1 MTMTREELQ
10 RLYDDCQDG
19 RYGHLVALVDGVRRF
34 LEGDDPTV
42 EIAYLKAK
50 LADVEAERVRLRRGR
65 ESAGGS
71 ASPGGPV
78 MSHDDIKAALAKVNP
93 TGEQWCIWNGWGPL
107 VGTEDIH
114 AATRIG
120 TSDED
125 SGVHGRWTEDGDL
138 YGSRD
143 TLEFVASA
151 PTWLAELLA
160 EVDRLSHWKAEALPV
175 IDGLQ
180 ELGAELG
187 IRLGGRITGPDALAA
202 VKALTARAE
211 AAEQA
216 NQRVRAQCDSWSH
229 GNSWNKAARRA
240 ILRALDGG
248 ERR

>member
-1 MTMTREELQ
+1 MNRTR
-10 RLYDDCQDG
+10 
-19 RYGHLVALVDGVRRF
+19 
-34 LEGDDPTV
+34 
-42 EIAYLKAK
+42 
-50 LADVEAERVRLRRGR
+50 LAVLG
-65 ESAGGS
+65 
-71 ASPGGPV
+71 
-78 MSHDDIKAALAKVNP
+78 DDIKAALAKVNP

-160 EVDRLSHWKAEALPV
+160 EVDRLSHWKAEA
-175 IDGLQ
+175 
-180 ELGAELG
+180 
-187 IRLGGRITGPDALAA
+187 
-202 VKALTARAE
+202 KALTARAE

-248 ERR
+248 DPT